1 MNTTDQEI
9 DRQSLRWRIS
19 EGLNDEETIKEE
31 NMEKKGKRRKKEKK
45 RKVKK
50 EKASELRRK
59 GQTQTGRKT
68 R

>member
-1 MNTTDQEI
+1 MMK
-9 DRQSLRWRIS
+9 RQSKKKIWR
-19 EGLNDEETIKEE
+19 
-31 NMEKKGKRRKKEKK
+31 KKGKEERKR